1 MLIFGLTGTHSSGK
15 GEVGKYFVSKGFR
28 YYSCSDEIRKEAK
41 RLGLEE
47 TRENRGIVIGDRLRI
62 EFGKGVLGKRIYD
75 QILKDKIELA
85 VVDSL
90 RLIEEVN
97 ELRKNKNFYL
107 IFVDAPIEER
117 YKRSLERKRATD
129 NLSFEEFKK
138 IENKERYG
146 ENTLMK
152 MEDCYQNA
160 DFKLFNDNEIKELHK
175 KVDVILRR
183 IVF

>member
-28 YYSCSDEIRKEAK
+28 YYSCSDELRKEAK

-47 TRENRGIVIGDRLRI
+47 TRENLGIVIGDRLRI

-97 ELRKNKNFYL
+97 ELRKDLRDVVYSLKNNEYSKIAESPVGYHIFKVEL
-107 IFVDAPIEER
+107 IKPEKIRD
-117 YKRSLERKRATD
+117 
-129 NLSFEEFKK
+129 FEEVQDDIYKK
-138 IENKERYG
+138 LYREETSRLKKQYINSLK
-146 ENTLMK
+146 
-152 MEDCYQNA
+152 QNV
-160 DFKLFNDNEIKELHK
+160 FIK
-175 KVDVILRR
+175 VIN
-183 IVF
+183 